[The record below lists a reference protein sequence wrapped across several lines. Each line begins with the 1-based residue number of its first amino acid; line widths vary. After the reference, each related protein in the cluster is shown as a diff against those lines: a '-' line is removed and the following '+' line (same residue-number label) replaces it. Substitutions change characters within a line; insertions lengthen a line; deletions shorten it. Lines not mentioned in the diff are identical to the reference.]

1 MIALVGAI
9 NNYRKLKEICANHKG
24 SCKECPL
31 GKQKNVLDTMC
42 PHLTKPMSWTE
53 EKTTE
58 MVRKIGG
65 I

>member
-1 MIALVGAI
+1 M
-9 NNYRKLKEICANHKG
+9 EICTKNKG
-24 SCKECPL
+24 SRKECPL

-42 PHLTKPMSWTE
+42 PHLTKPRNWTE

-58 MVRKIGG
+58 MVRKVGG